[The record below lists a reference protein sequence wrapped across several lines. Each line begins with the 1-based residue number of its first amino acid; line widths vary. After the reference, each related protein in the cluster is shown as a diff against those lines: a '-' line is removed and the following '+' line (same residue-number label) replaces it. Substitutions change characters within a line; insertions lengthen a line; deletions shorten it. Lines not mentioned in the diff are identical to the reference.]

1 METLMEKALRP
12 IYQALDRN
20 QFSKA
25 LKLTQEK
32 PQSEWPITVALKIHC
47 LHRSGNSLDA
57 CRELR
62 GMLGV
67 LCDNWDELDERTWL
81 LGLGTQEPSDSV
93 SNSTQNPSKS
103 KNKKKHGSQSNK
115 MNAKDAT
122 SSSTSSE
129 NIDNHL
135 DFVHVLDLSLS
146 ERQERVQR
154 QVPPFLFM
162 NIQDILDEVRFRFI
176 LQSFE
181 NFQ

>member
-67 LCDNWDELDERTWL
+67 LGDDWNELDERIWL
-81 LGLGTQEPSDSV
+81 LGLGTHEPTSDTV

-115 MNAKDAT
+115 MNAKDVT
-122 SSSTSSE
+122 SSSTSIE
-129 NIDNHL
+129 NIDNRL
-135 DFVHVLDLSLS
+135 DFVHVLDLSLL

-162 NIQDILDEVRFRFI
+162 NTQDILDQVRFRFI
-176 LQSFE
+176 
-181 NFQ
+181 

>member
-1 METLMEKALRP
+1 MEKALRP

-67 LCDNWDELDERTWL
+67 LGDDWNELDERIWL
-81 LGLGTQEPSDSV
+81 LGLGTQEPTSDTV

-103 KNKKKHGSQSNK
+103 KNKKKLGSQPNK
-115 MNAKDAT
+115 MKAKEDVT
-122 SSSTSSE
+122 SSSTSIE

-135 DFVHVLDLSLS
+135 DFVHVLDLSLL
-146 ERQERVQR
+146 ERQESVQR

-162 NIQDILDEVRFRFI
+162 NTQDILDEVRFRFI
-176 LQSFE
+176 LYSFE
-181 NFQ
+181 IF